1 MVRTCVV
8 NCNSSL
14 AIDIATYLVMR
25 FCRRDGATSPAR
37 DAERQRHRE
46 TETETRT
53 WSESMSGSSLFTMP
67 SHHQGEVPPWSS
79 HVCVWFVQTIGDV
92 QEDSVNY
99 VISIVLV
106 LGAFQKDVGSH
117 SKELTE
123 HVETAL
129 SLLSRKA

>member
-1 MVRTCVV
+1 M
-8 NCNSSL
+8 L
-14 AIDIATYLVMR
+14 AQAFSQCHPTTKGKY
-25 FCRRDGATSPAR
+25 
-37 DAERQRHRE
+37 
-46 TETETRT
+46 
-53 WSESMSGSSLFTMP
+53 
-67 SHHQGEVPPWSS
+67 HHGGEVCELVGQYHHGDNKMMKRHHGDSAFKHSS

-129 SLLSRKA
+129 SPLSRKA